1 MKKSKLAKSTV
12 KNNMK
17 TSRKLSLN
25 TRNSKILL
33 VAALVLAGVLSY
45 LVYGVVRDN
54 LDKAKAAGWS
64 NIVYLPTSN
73 GYNPLQVMACKRDA
87 GPLWAVTVFVY
98 NGSTSSRSG
107 SVGIF
112 RNGTSQSSK
121 TISLGSK
128 QQAFYQFYASKY
140 VSDTVRATFGTTGSA
155 SVSGLK
161 DC

>member
-33 VAALVLAGVLSY
+33 VVALVLAGVLSY

-54 LDKAKAAGWS
+54 VDKAKAAGWS
-64 NIVYLPTSN
+64 NIVYIPTSN

-112 RNGTSQSSK
+112 RNGISQSSK

-155 SVSGLK
+155 TVSGLK
-161 DC
+161 EC